1 MNANHTIG
9 TSGGVGKIDNMDSIR
24 KVYQYAEPNL
34 TLVGWMG
41 FLGFPLY
48 YFVWDFVF
56 PQAYEN
62 LPLRLFC
69 SLLFFGIIFRNR
81 LSSTWRKYIHI
92 YYQVTITICLPFF
105 FFYMLLMND
114 WSNVWVMSFM
124 SAIFLHILLVHVTR
138 VMFAQ
143 TFAGI
148 GLATFFA
155 WVAKGFHLD
164 LTMDWTHVPI
174 FLFIYVFG
182 NLFYFRNQVEHEA
195 KVSLAKSFG
204 AGIAHEMRNPLSGLC
219 TSIDVIQS
227 VLPNKKE
234 AEKDQYLMSGEDVTL
249 LREVSE
255 DAMNIIQSGSE
266 TIDLLLTS
274 IDENRVSRSSF
285 QKHSAHSVVEKAIE
299 SFSYKR
305 ATDRFA
311 ISLDAR
317 SEFDFLGSD
326 TLLKYVMYNLFKNA
340 FHHRTSEDFHIHVSM
355 TSTEHSNQIVVTD
368 NGAGIA
374 PDVLRNIFQDF
385 YTTGKSGSYGL
396 GLPFCKKVMR
406 SFGGNIECQS
416 QLGEWSQFTLTFPPI
431 TSDIVTEI
439 KNDLTKLKTILTV
452 TNQDILVSKVTDI
465 SRFMGFE
472 STILDVNQVLK
483 KKEYEFEFDLIFIDL
498 ESLDARANQLDRLE
512 SLLSFTEA
520 RIVYLFEHHPTQRAC
535 KAAYEPIWVET
546 QAWLLNT
553 KPTIDRLL
561 YDSSYVSTPTAS
573 VALDT
578 SNKRTIMVV
587 DDNESLRK
595 FTAMLLEKQG
605 FEVIQKEDGQQA
617 LDTLEQENV
626 DLILMDIE
634 MPIMDGVEASR
645 RIRSSDKN
653 YASVPIIAHTG
664 DSSPVTLDKIGSSGM
679 SDFIVKPADKNR
691 LFDKIANWI

>member
-1 MNANHTIG
+1 
-9 TSGGVGKIDNMDSIR
+9 MDSIR
-24 KVYQYAEPNL
+24 KVYEYAEPNL

-41 FLGFPLY
+41 FIGFPLY
-48 YFVWDFVF
+48 YFVWDFMF
-56 PQAYEN
+56 PQSYEN

-69 SLLFFGIIFRNR
+69 SALFFGIIFRNR
-81 LSSTWRKYIHI
+81 LSSSWRKYVHV
-92 YYQVTITICLPFF
+92 YYQITITTCLPFF

-155 WVAKGFHLD
+155 WIAKGFHLD
-164 LTMDWTHVPI
+164 ITMDWTHVPI

-182 NLFYFRNQVEHEA
+182 NMFYFRNQVEHEA

-227 VLPNKKE
+227 VLPNKK
-234 AEKDQYLMSGEDVTL
+234 AMGEKDQYVMSGEDVTL

-255 DAMNIIQSGSE
+255 DAMNIIHSGNE

-285 QKHSAHSVVEKAIE
+285 KRYSAQSVVEKAIE

-305 ATDRFA
+305 STDRFA
-311 ISLDAR
+311 ISFDAR

-340 FHHRTSEDFHIHVSM
+340 FHHRSSDEFHIHVSM
-355 TSTEHSNQIVVTD
+355 QSNDTVNQIVVTD
-368 NGAGIA
+368 NGSGIA
-374 PDVLRNIFQDF
+374 PDVIRHIFQDF

-406 SFGGNIECQS
+406 SFGGNIKCIS
-416 QLGEWSQFTLTFPPI
+416 QPGEWSQFTLTFPPI
-431 TSDIVTEI
+431 TSDTVTEI
-439 KNDLTKLKTILTV
+439 KDELTKMKSILLV
-452 TNQDILVSKVTDI
+452 SNQDIIVQKMADI
-465 SRFMGFE
+465 SRFMGFDV
-472 STILDVNQVLK
+472 TVLDVKSVFK
-483 KKEYEFEFDLIFIDL
+483 KKEYEFEFDLIFVDV
-498 ESLDARANQLDRLE
+498 ESLDVLENQLDRIE

-520 RIVYLFEHHPTQRAC
+520 RVVYLFEHKPAQRA
-535 KAAYEPIWVET
+535 KKVGHDPIWVET

-553 KPTIDRLL
+553 KATIERLL
-561 YDSSYVSTPTAS
+561 YDSTYISSTLTSAP
-573 VALDT
+573 LDN
-578 SNKRTIMVV
+578 SIKRTIMVV

-605 FEVIQKEDGQQA
+605 FEVVQKEDGQQA
-617 LDTLEQENV
+617 LDTLEKENI

-645 RIRSSDKN
+645 RIRNSEKS

>member
-1 MNANHTIG
+1 
-9 TSGGVGKIDNMDSIR
+9 MDSIR
-24 KVYQYAEPNL
+24 KVYEYAEPNL

-41 FLGFPLY
+41 FIGFPLY
-48 YFVWDFVF
+48 YFVWDFMF
-56 PQAYEN
+56 PQSYEN

-69 SLLFFGIIFRNR
+69 SALFFGIIFRNR
-81 LSSTWRKYIHI
+81 LSSSWRKYVHV
-92 YYQVTITICLPFF
+92 YYQITITTCLPFF

-155 WVAKGFHLD
+155 WIAKGFHLD
-164 LTMDWTHVPI
+164 ITMDWTHVPI

-182 NLFYFRNQVEHEA
+182 NMFYFRNQVEHEA

-227 VLPNKKE
+227 VLPNKK
-234 AEKDQYLMSGEDVTL
+234 AMGEKDQYVMSGEDVTL

-255 DAMNIIQSGSE
+255 DAMNIIHSGNE

-285 QKHSAHSVVEKAIE
+285 KRYSAQSVVEKAIE

-305 ATDRFA
+305 STDRFA
-311 ISLDAR
+311 ISFDAR

-340 FHHRTSEDFHIHVSM
+340 FHHRSSDEFHIHVSM
-355 TSTEHSNQIVVTD
+355 QSNDTANQIVVTD
-368 NGAGIA
+368 NGSGIA
-374 PDVLRNIFQDF
+374 PDVIRHIFQDF

-406 SFGGNIECQS
+406 SFGGNIKCIS
-416 QLGEWSQFTLTFPPI
+416 QPGEWSQFTLTFPPI
-431 TSDIVTEI
+431 TSDTVTEI
-439 KNDLTKLKTILTV
+439 KDELTKMKSILLV
-452 TNQDILVSKVTDI
+452 SNQDIIVKKMADI
-465 SRFMGFE
+465 SRFMGFDV
-472 STILDVNQVLK
+472 TVLDVKSVFK
-483 KKEYEFEFDLIFIDL
+483 KKEYEFEFDLIFVDV
-498 ESLDARANQLDRLE
+498 ESLDVLENQLDRIE

-520 RIVYLFEHHPTQRAC
+520 RVVYLFEHKPAQRA
-535 KAAYEPIWVET
+535 KKVGHDPIWVET

-553 KPTIDRLL
+553 KATIERLL
-561 YDSSYVSTPTAS
+561 YDSTYISSTLPSAP
-573 VALDT
+573 LDK
-578 SNKRTIMVV
+578 SIKRTIMVV

-605 FEVIQKEDGQQA
+605 FEVVQKEDGQQA
-617 LDTLEQENV
+617 LDTLEKENI

-645 RIRSSDKN
+645 RIRNSEKP

>member
-1 MNANHTIG
+1 
-9 TSGGVGKIDNMDSIR
+9 MDSIR
-24 KVYQYAEPNL
+24 KVYEYAEPNL

-41 FLGFPLY
+41 FIGFPLY
-48 YFVWDFVF
+48 YFVWDFMF
-56 PQAYEN
+56 PQSYEN

-69 SLLFFGIIFRNR
+69 SALFFGIIFRNR
-81 LSSTWRKYIHI
+81 LSSSWRKYVHV
-92 YYQVTITICLPFF
+92 YYQITITTCLPFF

-155 WVAKGFHLD
+155 WIAKGFHLD
-164 LTMDWTHVPI
+164 ITMDWTHVPI

-182 NLFYFRNQVEHEA
+182 NMFYFRNQVEHEA

-227 VLPNKKE
+227 VLPNKK
-234 AEKDQYLMSGEDVTL
+234 AMGEKDQYVMSGEDVTL

-255 DAMNIIQSGSE
+255 DAMNIIHSGNE

-285 QKHSAHSVVEKAIE
+285 KRYSAQSVVEKAIE

-305 ATDRFA
+305 STDRFA
-311 ISLDAR
+311 ISFDAR

-340 FHHRTSEDFHIHVSM
+340 FHHRSSDEFHIHVSM
-355 TSTEHSNQIVVTD
+355 QSNDTANQIVVTD
-368 NGAGIA
+368 NGSGIA
-374 PDVLRNIFQDF
+374 PDVIRHIFQDF

-406 SFGGNIECQS
+406 SFGGNIKCIS
-416 QLGEWSQFTLTFPPI
+416 QPGEWSQFTLIFPPI
-431 TSDIVTEI
+431 TSDTVTEI
-439 KNDLTKLKTILTV
+439 KDELTKMKSILLV
-452 TNQDILVSKVTDI
+452 SNQDIIVQKMADI
-465 SRFMGFE
+465 SRFMGFDV
-472 STILDVNQVLK
+472 TVLDVKSVFK
-483 KKEYEFEFDLIFIDL
+483 KKEYEFEFDLIFVDV
-498 ESLDARANQLDRLE
+498 ESLDVLENQLDRIE

-520 RIVYLFEHHPTQRAC
+520 RVVYLFEHKPAQRAK
-535 KAAYEPIWVET
+535 KAGHDPIWVET

-553 KPTIDRLL
+553 KATIERLL
-561 YDSSYVSTPTAS
+561 YDSTYISSTLPSAP
-573 VALDT
+573 LDK
-578 SNKRTIMVV
+578 SIKRTIMVV

-605 FEVIQKEDGQQA
+605 FEVVQKEDGQQA
-617 LDTLEQENV
+617 LDTLEKENI

-645 RIRSSDKN
+645 RIRNSEKP
-653 YASVPIIAHTG
+653 YATVPIIAHTG

>member
-1 MNANHTIG
+1 
-9 TSGGVGKIDNMDSIR
+9 MDSIR
-24 KVYQYAEPNL
+24 KVYEYAEPNL

-41 FLGFPLY
+41 FIGFPLY
-48 YFVWDFVF
+48 YFVWDFMF
-56 PQAYEN
+56 PQSYEN

-69 SLLFFGIIFRNR
+69 SALFFGIIFRNR
-81 LSSTWRKYIHI
+81 LSSSWRKYVHV
-92 YYQVTITICLPFF
+92 YYQITITTCLPFF

-155 WVAKGFHLD
+155 WIAKGFHLD
-164 LTMDWTHVPI
+164 ITMDWTHVPI

-182 NLFYFRNQVEHEA
+182 NMFYFRNQIEHEA

-227 VLPNKKE
+227 VLPNKK
-234 AEKDQYLMSGEDVTL
+234 AMGEKDQYVMSGEDVTL

-255 DAMNIIQSGSE
+255 DAMNIIHSGNE

-285 QKHSAHSVVEKAIE
+285 KRYSAQSVVEKAIE

-305 ATDRFA
+305 STDRFA
-311 ISLDAR
+311 ISFDAR

-340 FHHRTSEDFHIHVSM
+340 FHHRSSDEFHIHVSM
-355 TSTEHSNQIVVTD
+355 QSNDTANQIVVTD
-368 NGAGIA
+368 NGSGIA
-374 PDVLRNIFQDF
+374 PDVIRHIFQDF

-406 SFGGNIECQS
+406 SFGGNIKCIS
-416 QLGEWSQFTLTFPPI
+416 QPGEWSQFTLTFPPI
-431 TSDIVTEI
+431 TSDTVTEI
-439 KNDLTKLKTILTV
+439 KDELTKMKSILLV
-452 TNQDILVSKVTDI
+452 SNQDIIVQKMADI
-465 SRFMGFE
+465 SRFMGFDV
-472 STILDVNQVLK
+472 TVLDVKSVFK
-483 KKEYEFEFDLIFIDL
+483 KKEYEFEFDLIFVDV
-498 ESLDARANQLDRLE
+498 ESLDVLENQLDRIE

-520 RIVYLFEHHPTQRAC
+520 RVVYLFEHKPAQRAK
-535 KAAYEPIWVET
+535 KAGHDPIWVET

-553 KPTIDRLL
+553 KATIERLL
-561 YDSSYVSTPTAS
+561 YDSTYISSTLPSAP
-573 VALDT
+573 LDK
-578 SNKRTIMVV
+578 SIKRTIMVV

-605 FEVIQKEDGQQA
+605 FEVVQKEDGQQA
-617 LDTLEQENV
+617 LDTLEKENI

-645 RIRSSDKN
+645 RIRNSEKP
-653 YASVPIIAHTG
+653 YATVPIIAHTG

>member
-1 MNANHTIG
+1 
-9 TSGGVGKIDNMDSIR
+9 MDSIR
-24 KVYQYAEPNL
+24 KVYEYAEPNL

-41 FLGFPLY
+41 FIGFPLY
-48 YFVWDFVF
+48 YFVWDFMF
-56 PQAYEN
+56 PQSYEN

-69 SLLFFGIIFRNR
+69 SALFFGIIFRNR
-81 LSSTWRKYIHI
+81 LSSSWRKYVHV
-92 YYQVTITICLPFF
+92 YYQITITTCLPFF

-155 WVAKGFHLD
+155 WIAKGFHLD
-164 LTMDWTHVPI
+164 ITMDWTHVPI

-182 NLFYFRNQVEHEA
+182 NMFYFRNQVEHEA

-227 VLPNKKE
+227 VLPNKK
-234 AEKDQYLMSGEDVTL
+234 AIGEKDQYVMSGEDVTL

-255 DAMNIIQSGSE
+255 DAMNIIHSGNE

-285 QKHSAHSVVEKAIE
+285 KRYSAQSVVEKAIE

-305 ATDRFA
+305 STDRFA
-311 ISLDAR
+311 ISFDAR

-340 FHHRTSEDFHIHVSM
+340 FHHRSSDEFHIHVSM
-355 TSTEHSNQIVVTD
+355 QSNDTANQIVVTD
-368 NGAGIA
+368 NGSGIA
-374 PDVLRNIFQDF
+374 PDVIRHIFQDF

-406 SFGGNIECQS
+406 SFGGNIKCIS
-416 QLGEWSQFTLTFPPI
+416 QPGEWSQFTLTFPPI
-431 TSDIVTEI
+431 TSDTVTEI
-439 KNDLTKLKTILTV
+439 KDELTKMKSILLV
-452 TNQDILVSKVTDI
+452 SNQDIIVQKMADI
-465 SRFMGFE
+465 SRFMGFDV
-472 STILDVNQVLK
+472 TVLDVKSVFK
-483 KKEYEFEFDLIFIDL
+483 KKEYELEFDLIFVDV
-498 ESLDARANQLDRLE
+498 ESLDVLENQLDRIE

-520 RIVYLFEHHPTQRAC
+520 RVVYLFEHKPAQRAK
-535 KAAYEPIWVET
+535 KAGHAPIWVET

-553 KPTIDRLL
+553 KATIERLL
-561 YDSSYVSTPTAS
+561 YDSTYISSTLPSAP
-573 VALDT
+573 LDK
-578 SNKRTIMVV
+578 SIKRTIMVV

-605 FEVIQKEDGQQA
+605 FEVVQKEDGQQA
-617 LDTLEQENV
+617 LDTLEKENI

-645 RIRSSDKN
+645 RIRNSEKP

>member
-1 MNANHTIG
+1 
-9 TSGGVGKIDNMDSIR
+9 MDSIR
-24 KVYQYAEPNL
+24 KVYEYAEPNL

-41 FLGFPLY
+41 FIGFPLY
-48 YFVWDFVF
+48 YFVWDFMF
-56 PQAYEN
+56 PQSYEN

-69 SLLFFGIIFRNR
+69 SALFFGIIFRNR
-81 LSSTWRKYIHI
+81 LSSSWRKYVHV
-92 YYQVTITICLPFF
+92 YYQITITTCLPFF

-155 WVAKGFHLD
+155 WIAKGFHLD
-164 LTMDWTHVPI
+164 ITMDWTHVPI

-182 NLFYFRNQVEHEA
+182 NMFYFRNQVEHEA

-227 VLPNKKE
+227 VLPNKK
-234 AEKDQYLMSGEDVTL
+234 AMGEKDQYVMSGEDVTL

-255 DAMNIIQSGSE
+255 DAMNIIHSGNE

-285 QKHSAHSVVEKAIE
+285 KRYSAQSVVEKAIE

-305 ATDRFA
+305 STDRFA
-311 ISLDAR
+311 ISFDAR

-340 FHHRTSEDFHIHVSM
+340 FHHRSSDEFHIHVSM
-355 TSTEHSNQIVVTD
+355 QSNDTVNQIVVTD
-368 NGAGIA
+368 NGSGIA
-374 PDVLRNIFQDF
+374 PDVIRHIFQDF

-406 SFGGNIECQS
+406 SFGGNIKCIS

-431 TSDIVTEI
+431 TSDTVTEI
-439 KNDLTKLKTILTV
+439 KDELTKMKSILLV
-452 TNQDILVSKVTDI
+452 SNQDIIVQKMADI
-465 SRFMGFE
+465 SRFMGFDV
-472 STILDVNQVLK
+472 TVLDVKSVFK
-483 KKEYEFEFDLIFIDL
+483 KKEYEFEFDLIFVDV
-498 ESLDARANQLDRLE
+498 ESLDVLENQLDRIE

-520 RIVYLFEHHPTQRAC
+520 RVVYLFEHKPAQRAK
-535 KAAYEPIWVET
+535 KAGHAPIWVET

-553 KPTIDRLL
+553 KATIERLL
-561 YDSSYVSTPTAS
+561 YDSTYISSTLPSAP
-573 VALDT
+573 LDK
-578 SNKRTIMVV
+578 SIKRTIMVV

-605 FEVIQKEDGQQA
+605 FEVVQKEDGQQA
-617 LDTLEQENV
+617 LDTLEKENI

-645 RIRSSDKN
+645 RIRNSEKP

>member
-1 MNANHTIG
+1 
-9 TSGGVGKIDNMDSIR
+9 MDSIR
-24 KVYQYAEPNL
+24 KVYEYAEPNL

-41 FLGFPLY
+41 FIGFPLY
-48 YFVWDFVF
+48 YFVWDFMF
-56 PQAYEN
+56 PQSYEN

-69 SLLFFGIIFRNR
+69 SALFFGIIFRNR
-81 LSSTWRKYIHI
+81 LSSSWRKYVHV
-92 YYQVTITICLPFF
+92 YYQITITTCLPFF

-155 WVAKGFHLD
+155 WIAKGFHLD
-164 LTMDWTHVPI
+164 ITMDWTHVPI

-182 NLFYFRNQVEHEA
+182 NMFYFRNQIEHEA

-227 VLPNKKE
+227 VLPNKK
-234 AEKDQYLMSGEDVTL
+234 AIGEKDQYVMSGEDVTL

-255 DAMNIIQSGSE
+255 DAMNIIHSGNE

-285 QKHSAHSVVEKAIE
+285 KRYSAQSVVEKAIE

-305 ATDRFA
+305 STDRFA
-311 ISLDAR
+311 ISFDAR

-340 FHHRTSEDFHIHVSM
+340 FHHRSSDEFHIHVSM
-355 TSTEHSNQIVVTD
+355 QCNDTANQIVVTD
-368 NGAGIA
+368 NGSGIA
-374 PDVLRNIFQDF
+374 PDVIRHIFQDF

-406 SFGGNIECQS
+406 SFGGNIKCIS
-416 QLGEWSQFTLTFPPI
+416 QPGEWSQFTLTFPPI
-431 TSDIVTEI
+431 TSDTVTEI
-439 KNDLTKLKTILTV
+439 KDELTKMKSILLV
-452 TNQDILVSKVTDI
+452 SNQDIIVQKMADI
-465 SRFMGFE
+465 SRFMGFDV
-472 STILDVNQVLK
+472 TVLDVKSVFK
-483 KKEYEFEFDLIFIDL
+483 KKEYEFEFDLIFVDV
-498 ESLDARANQLDRLE
+498 ESLDVLENQLDRIE

-520 RIVYLFEHHPTQRAC
+520 RVVYLFEHKPAQRAK
-535 KAAYEPIWVET
+535 KAGHDPIWVET

-553 KPTIDRLL
+553 KATIERLL
-561 YDSSYVSTPTAS
+561 YDSTYISSTLPSAP
-573 VALDT
+573 LDK
-578 SNKRTIMVV
+578 SIKRTIMVV

-605 FEVIQKEDGQQA
+605 FEVVQKEDGQQA
-617 LDTLEQENV
+617 LDTLEKENI

-645 RIRSSDKN
+645 RIRNSEKP
-653 YASVPIIAHTG
+653 YATVPIIAHTG

>member
-1 MNANHTIG
+1 
-9 TSGGVGKIDNMDSIR
+9 MDSIR
-24 KVYQYAEPNL
+24 KVYEYAEPNL

-41 FLGFPLY
+41 FIGFPLY
-48 YFVWDFVF
+48 YFVWDFMF
-56 PQAYEN
+56 PQSYEN

-69 SLLFFGIIFRNR
+69 SALFFGIIFRNR
-81 LSSTWRKYIHI
+81 LSSSWRKYVHV
-92 YYQVTITICLPFF
+92 YYQITITTCLPFF

-155 WVAKGFHLD
+155 WIAKGFHLD
-164 LTMDWTHVPI
+164 ITMDWTHVPI

-182 NLFYFRNQVEHEA
+182 NMFYFRNQVEHEA

-227 VLPNKKE
+227 VLPNKK
-234 AEKDQYLMSGEDVTL
+234 AMGEKDQYVMSGEDVTL

-255 DAMNIIQSGSE
+255 DAMNIIHSGNE

-285 QKHSAHSVVEKAIE
+285 KRYSAQSVVEKAIE

-305 ATDRFA
+305 STDRFA
-311 ISLDAR
+311 ISFDAR

-340 FHHRTSEDFHIHVSM
+340 FHHRSSDEFHIHVSM
-355 TSTEHSNQIVVTD
+355 QSNDTANQIVVTD
-368 NGAGIA
+368 NGSGIA
-374 PDVLRNIFQDF
+374 PDVIRHIFQDF

-406 SFGGNIECQS
+406 SFGGNIKCIS
-416 QLGEWSQFTLTFPPI
+416 QPGEWSQFTLTFPPI
-431 TSDIVTEI
+431 TSDTVTEI
-439 KNDLTKLKTILTV
+439 KDELTKMKSILLV
-452 TNQDILVSKVTDI
+452 SNQDIIVQKMADI
-465 SRFMGFE
+465 SRFMGFDV
-472 STILDVNQVLK
+472 TVLDVKSVFK
-483 KKEYEFEFDLIFIDL
+483 KKEYEFEFDLIFVDV
-498 ESLDARANQLDRLE
+498 ESLDVLENQLDRIE

-520 RIVYLFEHHPTQRAC
+520 RVVYLFEHKPAQRA
-535 KAAYEPIWVET
+535 KKVGHDPIWVET

-553 KPTIDRLL
+553 KATIERLL
-561 YDSSYVSTPTAS
+561 YDSTYISSTLPSAP
-573 VALDT
+573 LDK
-578 SNKRTIMVV
+578 SIKRTIMVV

-605 FEVIQKEDGQQA
+605 FEVVQKEDGQQA
-617 LDTLEQENV
+617 LDTLEKENI

-645 RIRSSDKN
+645 RIRNSEKS

>member
-1 MNANHTIG
+1 
-9 TSGGVGKIDNMDSIR
+9 MDSIR
-24 KVYQYAEPNL
+24 KVYEYAEPNL

-41 FLGFPLY
+41 FIGFPLY
-48 YFVWDFVF
+48 YFVWDFMF
-56 PQAYEN
+56 PQSYEN

-69 SLLFFGIIFRNR
+69 SALFFGIIFRNR
-81 LSSTWRKYIHI
+81 LSSSWRKYVHV
-92 YYQVTITICLPFF
+92 YYQITITTCLPFF

-155 WVAKGFHLD
+155 WIAKGFHLD
-164 LTMDWTHVPI
+164 ITMDWTHVPI

-182 NLFYFRNQVEHEA
+182 NMFYFRNQVEHEA

-227 VLPNKKE
+227 VLPNKK
-234 AEKDQYLMSGEDVTL
+234 AMGEKDQYVMSGEDVTL

-255 DAMNIIQSGSE
+255 DAMNIIHSGNE

-285 QKHSAHSVVEKAIE
+285 KRYSAQSVVEKAIE

-305 ATDRFA
+305 STDRFA
-311 ISLDAR
+311 ISFDAR

-340 FHHRTSEDFHIHVSM
+340 FHHRSSDEFHIHVSM
-355 TSTEHSNQIVVTD
+355 QSNDTANQIVVTD
-368 NGAGIA
+368 NGSGIA
-374 PDVLRNIFQDF
+374 PDVIRHIFQDF

-406 SFGGNIECQS
+406 SFGGNIKCIS
-416 QLGEWSQFTLTFPPI
+416 QPGEWSQFTLTFPPI
-431 TSDIVTEI
+431 TSDTVTEI
-439 KNDLTKLKTILTV
+439 KDELTKMKSILLV
-452 TNQDILVSKVTDI
+452 SNQDIIVQKMADI
-465 SRFMGFE
+465 SRFMGFDV
-472 STILDVNQVLK
+472 TVLDVKSVFK
-483 KKEYEFEFDLIFIDL
+483 KKEYEFEFDLIFVDV
-498 ESLDARANQLDRLE
+498 ESLDVLENQLDRIE

-520 RIVYLFEHHPTQRAC
+520 RVVYIFEHKPAQRA
-535 KAAYEPIWVET
+535 KKVGHDPIWVET

-553 KPTIDRLL
+553 KATIERLL
-561 YDSSYVSTPTAS
+561 YDSTYISSTLPSAP
-573 VALDT
+573 LDK
-578 SNKRTIMVV
+578 SIKRTIMVV

-605 FEVIQKEDGQQA
+605 FEVVQKEDGQQA
-617 LDTLEQENV
+617 LDTLEKENI

-645 RIRSSDKN
+645 RIRNSEKP

>member
-1 MNANHTIG
+1 
-9 TSGGVGKIDNMDSIR
+9 MDSIR
-24 KVYQYAEPNL
+24 KVYEYAEPNL

-41 FLGFPLY
+41 FIGFPLY
-48 YFVWDFVF
+48 YFVWDFMF
-56 PQAYEN
+56 PQSYEN

-69 SLLFFGIIFRNR
+69 SALFFGIIFRNR
-81 LSSTWRKYIHI
+81 LSSSWRKYVHV
-92 YYQVTITICLPFF
+92 YYQITITTCLPFF

-155 WVAKGFHLD
+155 WIAKGFHLD
-164 LTMDWTHVPI
+164 ITMDWTHVPI

-182 NLFYFRNQVEHEA
+182 NMFYFRNQVEHEA

-227 VLPNKKE
+227 VLPNKKVIG
-234 AEKDQYLMSGEDVTL
+234 EKDQYVMSGEDVTL

-255 DAMNIIQSGSE
+255 DAMNIIHSGNE

-285 QKHSAHSVVEKAIE
+285 KRYSAQSVVEKAIE

-305 ATDRFA
+305 STDRFA
-311 ISLDAR
+311 ISFDAR

-340 FHHRTSEDFHIHVSM
+340 FHHRSSDEFHIHVSM
-355 TSTEHSNQIVVTD
+355 QSNDTVNQIVVTD
-368 NGAGIA
+368 NGSGIA
-374 PDVLRNIFQDF
+374 PDVIRHIFQDF

-406 SFGGNIECQS
+406 SFGGNIKCIS
-416 QLGEWSQFTLTFPPI
+416 QPGEWSQFTLTFPPI
-431 TSDIVTEI
+431 TSDTVTEI
-439 KNDLTKLKTILTV
+439 KDELTKMKSILLV
-452 TNQDILVSKVTDI
+452 SNQDIIVQKMADI
-465 SRFMGFE
+465 SRFMGFDV
-472 STILDVNQVLK
+472 TVLDVKSVFK
-483 KKEYEFEFDLIFIDL
+483 KKEYEFEFDLIFVDV
-498 ESLDARANQLDRLE
+498 ESLDVLENQLDRIE

-520 RIVYLFEHHPTQRAC
+520 RVVYLFEHKPAQRA
-535 KAAYEPIWVET
+535 KKVGHDPIWVET

-553 KPTIDRLL
+553 KATIERLL
-561 YDSSYVSTPTAS
+561 YDSTYISSTLPSAP
-573 VALDT
+573 LDK
-578 SNKRTIMVV
+578 SIKRTIMVV

-605 FEVIQKEDGQQA
+605 FEVVQKEDGQQA
-617 LDTLEQENV
+617 LDTLEKENI

-645 RIRSSDKN
+645 RIRNSEKP

>member
-1 MNANHTIG
+1 
-9 TSGGVGKIDNMDSIR
+9 MDSIR
-24 KVYQYAEPNL
+24 KVYEYAEPNL

-41 FLGFPLY
+41 FIGFPLY
-48 YFVWDFVF
+48 YFVWDFMF
-56 PQAYEN
+56 PQSYEN

-69 SLLFFGIIFRNR
+69 SALFFGIIFRNR
-81 LSSTWRKYIHI
+81 LSSSWRKYVHV
-92 YYQVTITICLPFF
+92 YYQITITTCLPFF

-155 WVAKGFHLD
+155 WIAKGFHLD
-164 LTMDWTHVPI
+164 ITMDWTHVPI

-182 NLFYFRNQVEHEA
+182 NMFYFRNQVEHEA

-227 VLPNKKE
+227 VLPNKK
-234 AEKDQYLMSGEDVTL
+234 AMGEKDQYVMSGEDVTL

-255 DAMNIIQSGSE
+255 DAMNIIHSGNE

-285 QKHSAHSVVEKAIE
+285 KRYSAQSVVEKAIE

-305 ATDRFA
+305 STDRFA
-311 ISLDAR
+311 ISFDAR

-340 FHHRTSEDFHIHVSM
+340 FHHRSSDEFHIHVSM
-355 TSTEHSNQIVVTD
+355 QSNDTVNQIVVTD
-368 NGAGIA
+368 NGSGIA
-374 PDVLRNIFQDF
+374 PDVIRHIFQDF

-406 SFGGNIECQS
+406 SFGGNIKCIS
-416 QLGEWSQFTLTFPPI
+416 QPGEWSQFTLTFPPI
-431 TSDIVTEI
+431 TSDTVTEI
-439 KNDLTKLKTILTV
+439 KDELTKMKSILLV
-452 TNQDILVSKVTDI
+452 SNQDIIVQKMADI
-465 SRFMGFE
+465 SRFMGFDV
-472 STILDVNQVLK
+472 TVLDVKSVFK
-483 KKEYEFEFDLIFIDL
+483 KKEYEFEFDLIFVDV
-498 ESLDARANQLDRLE
+498 ESLDVLENQLDRIE

-520 RIVYLFEHHPTQRAC
+520 RVVYLFEHKPAQRAK
-535 KAAYEPIWVET
+535 KAGHAPIWVET

-553 KPTIDRLL
+553 KATIERLL
-561 YDSSYVSTPTAS
+561 YDSTYISSTLPSAP
-573 VALDT
+573 LDK
-578 SNKRTIMVV
+578 SIKRTIMVV

-605 FEVIQKEDGQQA
+605 FEVVQKEDGQQA
-617 LDTLEQENV
+617 LDTLEKENI

-645 RIRSSDKN
+645 RIRNSEKP

>member
-1 MNANHTIG
+1 
-9 TSGGVGKIDNMDSIR
+9 
-24 KVYQYAEPNL
+24 
-34 TLVGWMG
+34 
-41 FLGFPLY
+41 
-48 YFVWDFVF
+48 
-56 PQAYEN
+56 
-62 LPLRLFC
+62 
-69 SLLFFGIIFRNR
+69 
-81 LSSTWRKYIHI
+81 
-92 YYQVTITICLPFF
+92 
-105 FFYMLLMND
+105 MLLMND

-155 WVAKGFHLD
+155 WIAKGFHLD
-164 LTMDWTHVPI
+164 ITMDWTHVPI

-182 NLFYFRNQVEHEA
+182 NMFYFRNQVEHEA

-227 VLPNKKE
+227 VLPNKK
-234 AEKDQYLMSGEDVTL
+234 AMGEKDQYVMSGEDVTL

-255 DAMNIIQSGSE
+255 DAMNIIHSGNE

-285 QKHSAHSVVEKAIE
+285 KRYSAQSVVEKAIE

-305 ATDRFA
+305 STDRFA
-311 ISLDAR
+311 ISFDAR

-340 FHHRTSEDFHIHVSM
+340 FHHRSSDEFHIHVSM
-355 TSTEHSNQIVVTD
+355 QSNDTANQIVVTD
-368 NGAGIA
+368 NGSGIA
-374 PDVLRNIFQDF
+374 PDVIRHIFQDF

-406 SFGGNIECQS
+406 SFGGNIKCIS
-416 QLGEWSQFTLTFPPI
+416 QPGEWSQFTLTFPPI
-431 TSDIVTEI
+431 TSDTVTEI
-439 KNDLTKLKTILTV
+439 KDELTKMKSILLV
-452 TNQDILVSKVTDI
+452 SNQDIIVQKMADI
-465 SRFMGFE
+465 SRFMGFDV
-472 STILDVNQVLK
+472 TVLDVKSVFK
-483 KKEYEFEFDLIFIDL
+483 KKEYEFEFDLIFVDV
-498 ESLDARANQLDRLE
+498 ESLDVLENQLDRIE

-520 RIVYLFEHHPTQRAC
+520 RVVYLFEHKPAQRA
-535 KAAYEPIWVET
+535 KKVGHDPIWVET

-553 KPTIDRLL
+553 KATIERLL
-561 YDSSYVSTPTAS
+561 YDSTYISSTLPSAP
-573 VALDT
+573 LDK
-578 SNKRTIMVV
+578 SIKRTIMVV

-605 FEVIQKEDGQQA
+605 FEVVQKEDGQQA
-617 LDTLEQENV
+617 LDTLEKENI

-645 RIRSSDKN
+645 RIRNSEKP

>member
-1 MNANHTIG
+1 
-9 TSGGVGKIDNMDSIR
+9 MDSIR
-24 KVYQYAEPNL
+24 KVYEYAEPNL

-41 FLGFPLY
+41 FIGFPLY
-48 YFVWDFVF
+48 YFVWDFMF
-56 PQAYEN
+56 PQSYEN

-69 SLLFFGIIFRNR
+69 SALFFGIIFRNR
-81 LSSTWRKYIHI
+81 LSSSWRKYVHV
-92 YYQVTITICLPFF
+92 YYQITITTCLPFF

-155 WVAKGFHLD
+155 WIAKGFHLD
-164 LTMDWTHVPI
+164 ITMDWTHVPI

-182 NLFYFRNQVEHEA
+182 NMFYFRNQVEHEA

-227 VLPNKKE
+227 VLPNKK
-234 AEKDQYLMSGEDVTL
+234 AMGEKDQYVMSGEDVTL

-255 DAMNIIQSGSE
+255 DAMNIIHSGNE

-285 QKHSAHSVVEKAIE
+285 KRYSAQSVVEKAIE

-305 ATDRFA
+305 STDRFA
-311 ISLDAR
+311 ISFDAR

-340 FHHRTSEDFHIHVSM
+340 FHHRSSDEFHIHVSM
-355 TSTEHSNQIVVTD
+355 QSNDTANQIVVTD
-368 NGAGIA
+368 NGSGIA
-374 PDVLRNIFQDF
+374 PDVIRHIFQDF

-406 SFGGNIECQS
+406 SFGGNIKCIS
-416 QLGEWSQFTLTFPPI
+416 QPGEWSQFTLIFPPI
-431 TSDIVTEI
+431 TSDTVTEI
-439 KNDLTKLKTILTV
+439 KDELTKMKSILLV
-452 TNQDILVSKVTDI
+452 SNQDIIVQKMADI
-465 SRFMGFE
+465 SRFMGFDV
-472 STILDVNQVLK
+472 TVLDVKSVFK
-483 KKEYEFEFDLIFIDL
+483 KKEYEFEFDLIFVDV
-498 ESLDARANQLDRLE
+498 ESLDVLENQLDRIE

-520 RIVYLFEHHPTQRAC
+520 RVVYLFEHKPAQRAK
-535 KAAYEPIWVET
+535 KAGHDPIWVET

-553 KPTIDRLL
+553 KATIERLL
-561 YDSSYVSTPTAS
+561 YDSTYISSTLPSAPLDKS
-573 VALDT
+573 V
-578 SNKRTIMVV
+578 KRTIMVV

-605 FEVIQKEDGQQA
+605 FEVVQKEDGQQA
-617 LDTLEQENV
+617 LDTLEKENI

-645 RIRSSDKN
+645 RIRNSEKP

>member
-1 MNANHTIG
+1 
-9 TSGGVGKIDNMDSIR
+9 MDSIR
-24 KVYQYAEPNL
+24 KVYEYAEPNL

-41 FLGFPLY
+41 FIGFPLY
-48 YFVWDFVF
+48 YFVWDFMF
-56 PQAYEN
+56 PQSYEN

-69 SLLFFGIIFRNR
+69 SALFFGIIFRNR
-81 LSSTWRKYIHI
+81 LSSSWRKYVHV
-92 YYQVTITICLPFF
+92 YYQITITTCLPFF

-155 WVAKGFHLD
+155 WIAKGFHLD
-164 LTMDWTHVPI
+164 ITMDWTHVPI

-182 NLFYFRNQVEHEA
+182 NMFYFRNQVEHEA

-227 VLPNKKE
+227 VLPNKK
-234 AEKDQYLMSGEDVTL
+234 AMGEKDQYVMSGEDVTL

-255 DAMNIIQSGSE
+255 DAMNIIHSGNE

-285 QKHSAHSVVEKAIE
+285 KRYSAQSVVERAIE

-305 ATDRFA
+305 STDRFA
-311 ISLDAR
+311 ISFDAR

-340 FHHRTSEDFHIHVSM
+340 FHHRSSDEFHIHVSM
-355 TSTEHSNQIVVTD
+355 QSNDTANQIVVTD
-368 NGAGIA
+368 NGSGIA
-374 PDVLRNIFQDF
+374 PDVIRHIFQDF

-406 SFGGNIECQS
+406 SFGGNIKCIS
-416 QLGEWSQFTLTFPPI
+416 QPGEWSQFTLTFPPI
-431 TSDIVTEI
+431 TSDTVTEI
-439 KNDLTKLKTILTV
+439 KDELTKMKSILLV
-452 TNQDILVSKVTDI
+452 SNQDIIVQKMADI
-465 SRFMGFE
+465 SRFMGFDV
-472 STILDVNQVLK
+472 TVLDVTSVFK
-483 KKEYEFEFDLIFIDL
+483 KKEYEFEFDLIFVDV
-498 ESLDARANQLDRLE
+498 ESLDVLENQLDRIE

-520 RIVYLFEHHPTQRAC
+520 RVVYLFEHKPAQRAK
-535 KAAYEPIWVET
+535 KAGHDPIWVET

-553 KPTIDRLL
+553 KATIERLL
-561 YDSSYVSTPTAS
+561 YDSTYISSTLPSAPFDKS
-573 VALDT
+573 I
-578 SNKRTIMVV
+578 KRTIMVV

-605 FEVIQKEDGQQA
+605 FEVVQKEDGQQA
-617 LDTLEQENV
+617 LDTLEKENI

-645 RIRSSDKN
+645 RIRNSEKP
-653 YASVPIIAHTG
+653 YATVPIIAHTG